1 MKFGIFLPPYHALNE
16 NPAAALDRDIALL
29 AHLDWLGFDE
39 AWIGEH
45 HSGGFEI
52 IASPELFIANV
63 AQRTRRIRLGTGVVS
78 LPYHH
83 PLMVADRMMLLDHLT
98 KGRAMFGMGA
108 GVLASDAA
116 QMGISPADQRRMMVE
131 GMEAVIRLLRGEILS
146 METGWFS
153 LREARVHLPA
163 YSEPGIEM
171 AVACARSPAGAL
183 AAGRWGI
190 PMLAIGGSSPD
201 SLKFHLTNW
210 QIYAECARE
219 NGHQPD
225 RSRWRMGSLMHLAE
239 TRERA
244 FDNVRFGLVP
254 WARYLKEV
262 TSFEFV
268 PPDSPDPAGYVV
280 EHGVGIIGTPDDAIR
295 HIEQILDGTGGFG
308 VHLDFAHNWADWE
321 STKRSYE
328 LFARYVIP
336 HFKGTLQSRRAS
348 YDFCV
353 DNRESFAAATTE
365 AVQAANRIVRT
376 KPG

>member
-1 MKFGIFLPPYHALNE
+1 
-16 NPAAALDRDIALL
+16 
-29 AHLDWLGFDE
+29 
-39 AWIGEH
+39 
-45 HSGGFEI
+45 
-52 IASPELFIANV
+52 
-63 AQRTRRIRLGTGVVS
+63 
-78 LPYHH
+78 
-83 PLMVADRMMLLDHLT
+83 
-98 KGRAMFGMGA
+98 
-108 GVLASDAA
+108 
-116 QMGISPADQRRMMVE
+116 
-131 GMEAVIRLLRGEILS
+131 
-146 METGWFS
+146 
-153 LREARVHLPA
+153 
-163 YSEPGIEM
+163 
-171 AVACARSPAGAL
+171 
-183 AAGRWGI
+183 
-190 PMLAIGGSSPD
+190 
-201 SLKFHLTNW
+201 
-210 QIYAECARE
+210 
-219 NGHQPD
+219 
-225 RSRWRMGSLMHLAE
+225 MGSLMHLAE